1 MEKERKGKSERDE
14 GKKLYNE
21 KKCACQIRKEK
32 QERKVQGKVLYKARL
47 IRYEEKNVERGF
59 MNL

>member
-14 GKKLYNE
+14 EKKLYNE
-21 KKCACQIRKEK
+21 KKCAWQIRKEK

-47 IRYEEKNVERGF
+47 KIRGKEC
-59 MNL
+59 